1 MHRHRISA
9 SVAARAGLLVVLLQ
23 GCAGTLSPGGAGVD
37 VNRSDWARQ
46 SQVDGVPLGVWTHQ
60 TFGDRKPTLF
70 LPEWLDGRAAVH
82 AHSAGGNSSLRA
94 ALPVPGVARLRFSW
108 WVARLN
114 AEADLRDGDV
124 DDAVARVVLTFDG
137 ERETRFTARDHL
149 LSELARLVTGEPL
162 PYATLVYVWD
172 NRYPVGTVIPNPHSN
187 RIRQLVVESGPE
199 RLGRWV
205 DVERDV
211 QADYRQVFGEA
222 PGALHSVGVMSD
234 TNNTGA
240 TVDAWFGPV
249 VFTAGSGPR

>member
-1 MHRHRISA
+1 M
-9 SVAARAGLLVVLLQ
+9 
-23 GCAGTLSPGGAGVD
+23 
-37 VNRSDWARQ
+37 NR
-46 SQVDGVPLGVWTHQ
+46 
-60 TFGDRKPTLF
+60 
-70 LPEWLDGRAAVH
+70 
-82 AHSAGGNSSLRA
+82 
-94 ALPVPGVARLRFSW
+94 
-108 WVARLN
+108 
-114 AEADLRDGDV
+114 
-124 DDAVARVVLTFDG
+124 
-137 ERETRFTARDHL
+137 
-149 LSELARLVTGEPL
+149 
-162 PYATLVYVWD
+162 YATLVYVWD